1 MKKKLTIALNS
12 KPSDFP
18 DQFRAFYR
26 LTFAHMTRGSLVV
39 LLKHHGLP
47 VPKLKSEMT
56 NRLAEHFVKANR
68 PTSIVIG

>member
-12 KPSDFP
+12 KPSQFPEEFRDFYR
-18 DQFRAFYR
+18 RAFAH
-26 LTFAHMTRGSLVV
+26 LTRSTLVV
-39 LLKHHGLP
+39 LMKDHGLP

-56 NRLAEHFVKANR
+56 DRLAEHFVKANR